1 MRLTSFVLCLLA
13 FWPLMP
19 IAAELAEPSIVGVWQ
34 TLSDVDG
41 KPRGIVR
48 IREKDGTFSASIVK
62 SLVPG
67 EEDMG
72 LCEVCPDARR
82 GQPYHDLVFLTGLRK
97 ESSTDFAGGEILD
110 PDTGTI
116 YRCQARLEDHGKTL
130 IVRGYIGI
138 SLFGRSQT
146 WRREE

>member
-1 MRLTSFVLCLLA
+1 
-13 FWPLMP
+13 MP

-48 IREKDGTFSASIVK
+48 IREKDGTFSASIIR

-72 LCEVCPDARR
+72 LCDVCPDARK
-82 GQPYHDLVFLTGLRK
+82 GQPYRDLVFLTGLRK

-110 PDTGTI
+110 PDTGSI
-116 YRCQARLEDHGKTL
+116 YRCQAWLENNGKTL
-130 IVRGYIGI
+130 IVRGYVGI
-138 SLFGRSQT
+138 SLLGRSQT
-146 WRREE
+146 WRRAD